1 MLKGR
6 NEFEKYLESQI
17 IKVIANNEIC
27 KKICDYANEIYNI
40 PKSLVSDYITMRLH
54 LSQASEFILFCLN
67 DSLEKAIDNNKT
79 VVDKY
84 FTMQEVKTYRISKYE
99 VDEIKFPLKFKVIQ
113 INDDQ
118 WIGRVDVKFLIL
130 LRKSQMINY
139 NINAQRN
146 LTRIVHGDK
155 EIYKITVNNHAVNE
169 IKKSII
175 SNEFISNTITL
186 NIPYESES
194 EFYYDK
200 DSSELII
207 NKLDAFHIPDGFHRL
222 LSLYQAYDQ
231 DENFNYDMELRITH
245 WDDDK
250 ARTFIWQENKRTP
263 IKKIHAESLNM
274 NQHSNIIVERINNSV
289 YCNMKGLIG
298 RNGSGLI
305 DFGEFSELIN
315 WFYIKGEDKDKINKI
330 QLNTIRELIDDLNIL
345 TESNVKYLEEK
356 WDYNF
361 LLAFMCVCKYCN
373 DNSIDKKD
381 ICRITETVYDKIL
394 KSNDKK
400 FNNKNARKVLID
412 TVMGFVKESV

>member
-1 MLKGR
+1 MVKSR
-6 NEFEKYLESQI
+6 NELEQYIEK
-17 IKVIANNEIC
+17 EIFKILADKEVC
-27 KKICDYANEIYNI
+27 AKICDYNKDTYNI
-40 PKSLVSDYITMRLH
+40 PRSITSDYISMRSALQ
-54 LSQASEFILFCLN
+54 QATEFILFCLL
-67 DSLEKAIDNNKT
+67 DSIEKIVGKRETMIDKF
-79 VVDKY
+79 
-84 FTMQEVKTYRISKYE
+84 FTMQEFKTYRVSKYQT
-99 VDEIKFPLKFKVIQ
+99 DEIKFPLRFKVIQ

-118 WIGRVDVKFLIL
+118 WIGHVNIKTLIL
-130 LRKSQMINY
+130 LRKAQMINY

-146 LTRIVHGDK
+146 LTRIVHGEK
-155 EIYKITVNNHAVNE
+155 EIYKITLNNHAVNE
-169 IKKSII
+169 IKKSIT

-200 DSSELII
+200 NLSELII

-274 NQHSNIIVERINNSV
+274 NQHSNIIVERINNNI

-305 DFGEFSELIN
+305 DLGEFSELIN

-330 QLNTIRELIDDLNIL
+330 QLNVIRELIDDLNIL
-345 TESNVKYLEEK
+345 TESNAKYLEEK

-361 LLAFMCVCKYCN
+361 LLAFMCTCKYCN
-373 DNSIDKKD
+373 NNSINKEN
-381 ICRITETVYDKIL
+381 ICRITEMVYDKIL

-400 FNNKNARKVLID
+400 FNNKNIRKVLVNI
-412 TVMGFVKESV
+412 VMEFVEESI

>member
-67 DSLEKAIDNNKT
+67 DSLEKAIDDNKT

-99 VDEIKFPLKFKVIQ
+99 VDKIKFPLKFKVIQ

-169 IKKSII
+169 IKKVSYQM
-175 SNEFISNTITL
+175 N
-186 NIPYESES
+186 
-194 EFYYDK
+194 
-200 DSSELII
+200 
-207 NKLDAFHIPDGFHRL
+207 
-222 LSLYQAYDQ
+222 LYQ
-231 DENFNYDMELRITH
+231 
-245 WDDDK
+245 
-250 ARTFIWQENKRTP
+250 
-263 IKKIHAESLNM
+263 
-274 NQHSNIIVERINNSV
+274 
-289 YCNMKGLIG
+289 
-298 RNGSGLI
+298 
-305 DFGEFSELIN
+305 
-315 WFYIKGEDKDKINKI
+315 
-330 QLNTIRELIDDLNIL
+330 IL
-345 TESNVKYLEEK
+345 LH
-356 WDYNF
+356 
-361 LLAFMCVCKYCN
+361 
-373 DNSIDKKD
+373 
-381 ICRITETVYDKIL
+381 
-394 KSNDKK
+394 
-400 FNNKNARKVLID
+400 
-412 TVMGFVKESV
+412 